1 MTPEASRVSESGPAG
16 MSTLARIT
24 GVFFEPGKT
33 FEDIGRRP
41 TWFLPLLLVMLAGI
55 VFTFMLGQ
63 QVGWEQV
70 MTQERNITPKVAER
84 VEQQMANVP
93 ADQRQRAMDLQVK
106 IITPA
111 RYYGQAILGPPIA
124 ALVRSGILMLIV
136 GVMMSAGLRFKQ
148 VFAIVCFA
156 SLPRVLE
163 ALLKAV
169 VVVLK
174 KQEIN
179 IFNPLAFNPG
189 AFMDMA
195 TSNKFIYAL
204 AVSFD
209 LFTIWIM
216 VLMAV
221 GLSAAA
227 GRKRLSFGG
236 ALFAVAMPWLL
247 MVLFGGTMASIFS

>member
-1 MTPEASRVSESGPAG
+1 MSPETLQGPEPGPAG
-16 MSTLARIT
+16 MGTFARIT
-24 GVFFEPGKT
+24 GVFFEPAKT
-33 FEDIGRRP
+33 FEDIGRQP
-41 TWFLPLLLVMLAGI
+41 SWFLPLLLVILAGI

-70 MTQERNITPKVAER
+70 MTQERNISPKVAER
-84 VEQQMANVP
+84 MEQQMANVP
-93 ADQRQRAMDLQVK
+93 PEQRQRATDLQAKV
-106 IITPA
+106 ITPA
-111 RYYGQAILGPPIA
+111 RYYSQAILGPPIGSLIRS
-124 ALVRSGILMLIV
+124 ALIMLIA

-148 VFAIVCFA
+148 VFAVVCFA
-156 SLPRVLE
+156 ALPRIVE
-163 ALLKAV
+163 SLLKTV

-195 TSNKFIYAL
+195 TSPKFLYAIL
-204 AVSFD
+204 VSFD
-209 LFTIWIM
+209 LFTIWTM

-236 ALFAVAMPWLL
+236 ALFAVAVPWLVL
-247 MVLFGGTMASIFS
+247 VLFGASMAAIFA